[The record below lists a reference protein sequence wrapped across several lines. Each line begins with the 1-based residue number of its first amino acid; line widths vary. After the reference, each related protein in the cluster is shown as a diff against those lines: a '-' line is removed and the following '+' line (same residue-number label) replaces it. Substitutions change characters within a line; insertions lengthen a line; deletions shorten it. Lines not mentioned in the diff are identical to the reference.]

1 MTIVSRTDGE
11 QIAKLSVVV
20 TRGLLSREPREVESA
35 LRVLNQHLEIDGPK
49 RLHRASAAPALT
61 EFIELIGSAAALVPL
76 AAAAGV
82 YLSTL
87 ARHAGDATWE
97 GLRKLFKSK
106 EVKPLADVSN
116 ALASIAN
123 QSEAEVEIVVAV
135 NVPDEYWGTRVII
148 QGGDPPEEIARK
160 MAAFIVR
167 AEALTKMMRAE
178 VDAGRTPLAGAKV
191 EVEEDGSL
199 LVTWL
204 SSEDRKT
211 HERRVS

>member
-1 MTIVSRTDGE
+1 M
-11 QIAKLSVVV
+11 AKLSVVV
-20 TRGLLSREPREVESA
+20 TRGLLSREVEAA
-35 LRVLNQHLEIDGPK
+35 LKVLSQHLEVDGPK
-49 RLHRASAAPALT
+49 RLHRASAGPALT
-61 EFIELIGSAAALVPL
+61 EFIELIGSSAAWLPL

-87 ARHAGDATWE
+87 ARHAGNATWE
-97 GLRKLFKSK
+97 GLRSLFKSK

-123 QSEAEVEIVVAV
+123 QTEAIVEIVVGV
-135 NVPDEYWGTRVII
+135 NVPDEYWGTRVTI
-148 QGGDPPEEIARK
+148 QGGDPEEVARK

-167 AEALTKMMRAE
+167 AEELSEMMRAE
-178 VDAGRTPLAGAKV
+178 VDAGRAPLAGAKV

-199 LVTWL
+199 VVTWL

-211 HERRVS
+211 HERRMS